1 MKVSL
6 IILMCVLL
14 TSCVTQKKTIRLT
27 NGKYIS
33 QKKYDKIVD
42 KAFDKA
48 FKNSKYLFGS
58 NLKTSVNIILPD
70 DEEVVTR
77 NNESDTSHYNVYN
90 VTYKSSLTRVF
101 VLGVSVNITDSV
113 SMQEVEKIDTL
124 QTNVLL
130 VNVE

>member
-48 FKNSKYLFGS
+48 FKDSKYLFDGT
-58 NLKTSVNIILPD
+58 LKTSVNIILPGD
-70 DEEVVTR
+70 DVVAPR

-90 VTYKSSLTRVF
+90 VTYKSLITQVF
-101 VLGVSVNITDSV
+101 VLGVSLNVTDYV
-113 SMQEVEKIDTL
+113 SLQEVEKIDTL

-130 VNVE
+130 INVE